1 MFGTDAFAGV
11 NRHNIS
17 ETPGVEQF
25 PDLEIEGG
33 IPQHKAGGEQ
43 AAALLVRGM
52 DRPALFHGGRQRLF
66 RENMLAG
73 GKGGENVFLM
83 RTVRGTDHNPFNPRS
98 GDGFLVGT
106 ALQRARSIP
115 EARFFRHHFPVGII
129 ERGDLDPAVAFTQQM
144 VHDHMRAGAAADDGD
159 FHCFFRIHFI
169 CFP

>member
-1 MFGTDAFAGV
+1 MRAVLTRVKHASVSIDGK
-11 NRHNIS
+11 
-17 ETPGVEQF
+17 ET
-25 PDLEIEGG
+25 
-33 IPQHKAGGEQ
+33 A
-43 AAALLVRGM
+43 
-52 DRPALFHGGRQRLF
+52 
-66 RENMLAG
+66 
-73 GKGGENVFLM
+73 
-83 RTVRGTDHNPFNPRS
+83 RS

-106 ALQRARSIP
+106 ALQRARGIP